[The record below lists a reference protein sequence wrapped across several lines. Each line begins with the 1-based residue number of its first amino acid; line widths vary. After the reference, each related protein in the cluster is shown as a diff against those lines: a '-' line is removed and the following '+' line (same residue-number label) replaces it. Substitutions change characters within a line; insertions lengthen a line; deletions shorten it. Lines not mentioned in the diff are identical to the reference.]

1 MEPRRILML
10 TKFKRPWNNGY
21 FMARALED
29 MGYEVIRLDTPSQ
42 LVGLDA
48 ALARKPWLALATK
61 ADGMNVDMVTAI
73 KQRGVPF
80 VVWYPDPIPP
90 EPHIV
95 SIARHSDYF
104 FIMAQGR
111 IGEYR
116 KQGVNNIAWLSQAV
130 TPSFYENI
138 ILTPWDKAHY
148 GSQVAFVGNLG
159 TLPQY
164 RPRRKMLGK
173 VIQAGFQLKWW
184 GRRPSRK
191 IKDLPFLFSR
201 VCRSYGGEFVKLD
214 TFYKVA
220 RAAKI
225 FLSLDSYPEVRL
237 SMSVRIY
244 TAICCGA
251 FYMSR
256 KVEGIEEVFEPGK
269 EIEVFETYREMI
281 DKIGYYLAHEEKRKA
296 IAEAGRAR
304 VIAQHTYRHRFSEM
318 FNILKEKGVLEDTDP
333 GFSV

>member
-1 MEPRRILML
+1 MKPRRILML

-42 LVGLDA
+42 LAGLEDA
-48 ALARKPWLALATK
+48 LSSRPWLALATK
-61 ADGMNVDMVTAI
+61 ADGMNVDMVNTI
-73 KQRGVPF
+73 RQRGIPF

-90 EPHIV
+90 DPHMV
-95 SIARHSDYF
+95 SIARHADYF
-104 FIMAQGR
+104 FTMAQGR
-111 IGEYR
+111 IEEYR
-116 KQGVNNIAWLSQAV
+116 KHGVTNIAWLSQAV
-130 TPSFYENI
+130 TPSFYEGI
-138 ILTPWDKAHY
+138 VLSPEDWAYY

-164 RPRRKMLGK
+164 RPRRKMLDR

-191 IKDLPFLFSR
+191 IKDLPFLFSK
-201 VCRSYGGEFVKLD
+201 VCRSYGGEFVRLD

-244 TAICCGA
+244 TSICCGA
-251 FYMSR
+251 FYMSK
-256 KVEGIEEVFEPGK
+256 KVEGIEDVFEPGK
-269 EIEVFETYREMI
+269 EIEVFETYEEMV
-281 DKIGYYLAHEEKRKA
+281 DKIRYYLAHEEKRKA

-304 VIAQHTYRHRFSEM
+304 VIAQHTYQHRFGEM
-318 FNILKEKGVLEDTDP
+318 FRLLRGEGILKDEQP
-333 GFSV
+333 SFS